1 MNRLLDQ
8 QFVRGKQ
15 FVRDLTPGQNIG
27 PRTNNLLTDCKLSIC
42 LFIKS
47 FLNQTVDPCH
57 HVQDTTVRESGQEN
71 AEKTSVLPRE
81 PSSGSLAP
89 SPTMTSGGT
98 EAGSTASHR
107 VKETD
112 RDRSAARRR
121 REGSAT
127 HPIGR
132 GGGQSSAEIRHERKR
147 GNRPPD
153 QSLAGFGNPTRCPGE
168 ALLWQS

>member
-1 MNRLLDQ
+1 MRIVNLVWNTMSQPNKVSKNKNKMFNLN
-8 QFVRGKQ
+8 
-15 FVRDLTPGQNIG
+15 LTPPNFG
-27 PRTNNLLTDCKLSIC
+27 KLVVVAC
-42 LFIKS
+42 GKG
-47 FLNQTVDPCH
+47 DPCH

-89 SPTMTSGGT
+89 SPIKTSGGT
-98 EAGSTASHR
+98 EAGSTASHG

-112 RDRSAARRR
+112 RDRSAAHRR

-132 GGGQSSAEIRHERKR
+132 GGGQSSAETRHERKR

-153 QSLAGFGNPTRCPGE
+153 QSLAGFGDPTRCPGE

>member
-1 MNRLLDQ
+1 MFQSEQPFGLSETRGTAKIKCSHHIGFGRLCS
-8 QFVRGKQ
+8 
-15 FVRDLTPGQNIG
+15 NH
-27 PRTNNLLTDCKLSIC
+27 
-42 LFIKS
+42 LFPIR
-47 FLNQTVDPCH
+47 DPCH

-89 SPTMTSGGT
+89 SPIKTSGGT
-98 EAGSTASHR
+98 EAGSTASHG

-112 RDRSAARRR
+112 RDRSAAHRR

-132 GGGQSSAEIRHERKR
+132 GGGQSSAETRHERKR

-153 QSLAGFGNPTRCPGE
+153 QSLAGFGDPTRCPGE